1 MTPLNQWNFK
11 MKNAVIFDMDGL
23 LIDSEPLWKEAEI
36 EVFKTVGI
44 DLTEQSCEQTV
55 GLRID
60 EVVKLWHSRHP
71 WQNKTINEV
80 TQQINNCMIRLIKE
94 KGVAKKGVLHVLK
107 RFKSLKNTYCTSL
120 VIALSTHKRRG

>member
-94 KGVAKKGVLHVLK
+94 KGVAKKRCFT
-107 RFKSLKNTYCTSL
+107 RFKTL
-120 VIALSTHKRRG
+120 